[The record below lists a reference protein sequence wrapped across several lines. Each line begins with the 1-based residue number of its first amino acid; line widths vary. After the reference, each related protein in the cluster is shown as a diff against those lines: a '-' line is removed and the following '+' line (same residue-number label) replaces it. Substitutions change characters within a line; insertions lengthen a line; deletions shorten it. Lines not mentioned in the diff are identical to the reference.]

1 LLQFD
6 ELLWNGFPLSIV
18 ILGLSHQSAPLEL
31 LEKST
36 IPSED
41 LPKKLTDLMQQDHIS
56 EAVVI
61 STCNRTEI
69 YVVAEKFH
77 AAYAEVRDFVAD
89 NAFVAPEDIADYL
102 YVHHDED
109 AVKHLF
115 SVASGLDS
123 AVLGESEIQGQVK
136 TAWETSRIEKSSG
149 PVLNLLFRHALETGK
164 RVRSET
170 SISRHTASVS
180 HSAVLMAT
188 HHLGSLEK
196 KKVLVV
202 GAGEMAEGMVIAL
215 AAAGPQEVQVA
226 NRTIEKAN
234 DLAKRIG
241 GKTVALSELSVA
253 LSEVDLLLTST
264 GATSVILDHTS
275 VEEVVKSRSGRPLLI
290 VDIAVPRDVHPDT
303 ASIHGVTL
311 LDMDDLSAFAA
322 VGREERINEVEN
334 VQTIIDQEVERFGD
348 LRSAREM
355 APLISNLRIT
365 VDTIRCRE
373 IDRFFQSQSQFT
385 DSDRVA
391 IEQLTRSLIAK
402 LLHQPTI
409 GLKNSAGSAKGDR
422 LADSVR
428 DLFDL

>member
-1 LLQFD
+1 M
-6 ELLWNGFPLSIV
+6 

-36 IPSED
+36 IASED

-77 AAYAEVRDFVAD
+77 AAYAEVRDFLAD

-102 YVHHDED
+102 YVHNDED

-149 PVLNLLFRHALETGK
+149 PALNLLFRHALETGK

-202 GAGEMAEGMVIAL
+202 GAGEMAEGMVVAL

-226 NRTIEKAN
+226 NRTIKKAN
-234 DLAKRIG
+234 DLAERIG

-275 VEEVVKSRSGRPLLI
+275 VEEVAKSRSGRPLLI

-303 ASIHGVTL
+303 ASINGVTL

-322 VGREERINEVEN
+322 VGIEERINEVEN
-334 VQTIIDQEVERFGD
+334 VQTIIDQEVKRFGD

-355 APLISNLRIT
+355 APLISKLRIN

-391 IEQLTRSLIAK
+391 IEQLTRTLTAK
-402 LLHQPTI
+402 LLHKPTI

>member
-1 LLQFD
+1 M
-6 ELLWNGFPLSIV
+6 

-31 LEKST
+31 LEKS
-36 IPSED
+36 IIASED
-41 LPKKLTDLMQQDHIS
+41 LPKKLTDLSQRDHIS

-69 YVVAEKFH
+69 YVVGEKFH
-77 AAYAEVRDFVAD
+77 AAYAEVRDFLAD
-89 NAFVAPEDIADYL
+89 SAFVAPEDISDYL
-102 YVHHDED
+102 YVHYDED

-115 SVASGLDS
+115 SVTSGLDS

-136 TAWETSRIEKSSG
+136 TAWETSRVEKSSG

-180 HSAVLMAT
+180 HAAVLMAT
-188 HHLGSLEK
+188 DHLGSLKK

-202 GAGEMAEGMVIAL
+202 GAGEMSEGMVVAL
-215 AAAGPQEVQVA
+215 AAAGPQEIQVA
-226 NRTIEKAN
+226 NRTIRKAN
-234 DLAKRIG
+234 DLAERIG
-241 GKTVALSELSVA
+241 GKAVALSELSVA

-275 VEEVVKSRSGRPLLI
+275 VEEVVKNRSGRPLLI

-303 ASIHGVTL
+303 ASINGVTL

-322 VGREERINEVEN
+322 LGIEERINEVEN

-391 IEQLTRSLIAK
+391 IEQLTRTLIAK

>member
-36 IPSED
+36 IASED

-77 AAYAEVRDFVAD
+77 AAYAEVRDFLAD

-102 YVHHDED
+102 YVHNDED

-115 SVASGLDS
+115 SVVSGLDS

-149 PVLNLLFRHALETGK
+149 PALNLLFRHALETGK

-202 GAGEMAEGMVIAL
+202 GAGEMAEGMVVAL

-226 NRTIEKAN
+226 NRTIKKAN
-234 DLAKRIG
+234 DLAERIG

-275 VEEVVKSRSGRPLLI
+275 VEEVAKSRSGRPLLI

-303 ASIHGVTL
+303 ASINGVTL

-322 VGREERINEVEN
+322 VGIEERINEVEN
-334 VQTIIDQEVERFGD
+334 VQTIIDQEVKRFGD

-355 APLISNLRIT
+355 APLISKLRIN

-391 IEQLTRSLIAK
+391 IEQLTRTLTAK
-402 LLHQPTI
+402 LLHKPTI

>member
-1 LLQFD
+1 
-6 ELLWNGFPLSIV
+6 LSIV

-36 IPSED
+36 ISSED
-41 LPKKLTDLMQQDHIS
+41 LPKKLTDLSQRDHIS

-77 AAYAEVRDFVAD
+77 AAYAEVRDFLAD
-89 NAFVAPEDIADYL
+89 SAFVAPEDIVDHL

-170 SISRHTASVS
+170 SIGRHTASVS
-180 HSAVLMAT
+180 HAAVLMAT
-188 HHLGSLEK
+188 DHLGSLKK

-202 GAGEMAEGMVIAL
+202 GAGEMAEGMVVAL

-275 VEEVVKSRSGRPLLI
+275 VQKVIKSRSGRPLLI

-303 ASIHGVTL
+303 ASINGVTL
-311 LDMDDLSAFAA
+311 LDMEDLSAFAA
-322 VGREERINEVEN
+322 VGREERLNEVEN

-373 IDRFFQSQSQFT
+373 IDRFFQNQSQFT

>member
-1 LLQFD
+1 
-6 ELLWNGFPLSIV
+6 
-18 ILGLSHQSAPLEL
+18 
-31 LEKST
+31 
-36 IPSED
+36 
-41 LPKKLTDLMQQDHIS
+41 MQQDHIS

-77 AAYAEVRDFVAD
+77 AAYAEVRDFLAD

-102 YVHHDED
+102 YVHNDED

-115 SVASGLDS
+115 SVVSGLDS

-202 GAGEMAEGMVIAL
+202 GAGEMAEGMVVAL

-226 NRTIEKAN
+226 NRTIKKAN
-234 DLAKRIG
+234 DLAERIG

-275 VEEVVKSRSGRPLLI
+275 VEEVAKSRSGRPLLI

-303 ASIHGVTL
+303 ASINGVTL

-322 VGREERINEVEN
+322 VGIEERINEVEN
-334 VQTIIDQEVERFGD
+334 VQTIIDQEVKRFGD

-355 APLISNLRIT
+355 APLISKLRIN

-391 IEQLTRSLIAK
+391 IEQLTRTLTAK
-402 LLHQPTI
+402 LLHKPTI

>member
-1 LLQFD
+1 
-6 ELLWNGFPLSIV
+6 
-18 ILGLSHQSAPLEL
+18 
-31 LEKST
+31 
-36 IPSED
+36 
-41 LPKKLTDLMQQDHIS
+41 
-56 EAVVI
+56 
-61 STCNRTEI
+61 
-69 YVVAEKFH
+69 
-77 AAYAEVRDFVAD
+77 
-89 NAFVAPEDIADYL
+89 
-102 YVHHDED
+102 
-109 AVKHLF
+109 
-115 SVASGLDS
+115 
-123 AVLGESEIQGQVK
+123 
-136 TAWETSRIEKSSG
+136 
-149 PVLNLLFRHALETGK
+149 
-164 RVRSET
+164 
-170 SISRHTASVS
+170 
-180 HSAVLMAT
+180 MAT
-188 HHLGSLEK
+188 DQLGSLKK

-202 GAGEMAEGMVIAL
+202 GAGEMAEGMVVAL

-226 NRTIEKAN
+226 NRTIKKAN

-275 VEEVVKSRSGRPLLI
+275 VEEVVKNRSGHPLLI

-303 ASIHGVTL
+303 ASINGVTL

-322 VGREERINEVEN
+322 LGIEERINEVEN

-373 IDRFFQSQSQFT
+373 IDRFFESQRQFT

-391 IEQLTRSLIAK
+391 IEQLTRTLIAK

>member
-1 LLQFD
+1 
-6 ELLWNGFPLSIV
+6 
-18 ILGLSHQSAPLEL
+18 
-31 LEKST
+31 
-36 IPSED
+36 
-41 LPKKLTDLMQQDHIS
+41 
-56 EAVVI
+56 
-61 STCNRTEI
+61 
-69 YVVAEKFH
+69 
-77 AAYAEVRDFVAD
+77 
-89 NAFVAPEDIADYL
+89 
-102 YVHHDED
+102 
-109 AVKHLF
+109 
-115 SVASGLDS
+115 
-123 AVLGESEIQGQVK
+123 
-136 TAWETSRIEKSSG
+136 
-149 PVLNLLFRHALETGK
+149 
-164 RVRSET
+164 
-170 SISRHTASVS
+170 
-180 HSAVLMAT
+180 MAT
-188 HHLGSLEK
+188 DHLGSLEK

-202 GAGEMAEGMVIAL
+202 GAGEMAEGMVVAL

>member
-1 LLQFD
+1 M
-6 ELLWNGFPLSIV
+6 

-36 IPSED
+36 IASED

-77 AAYAEVRDFVAD
+77 AAYAEVRDFLAD

-102 YVHHDED
+102 YVHNDED

-115 SVASGLDS
+115 SVVSGLDS

-149 PVLNLLFRHALETGK
+149 PALNLLFRHALETGK

-202 GAGEMAEGMVIAL
+202 GAGEMAEGMVVAL

-226 NRTIEKAN
+226 NRTIKKAN
-234 DLAKRIG
+234 DLAERIG

-275 VEEVVKSRSGRPLLI
+275 VEEVAKSRSGRPLLI

-303 ASIHGVTL
+303 ASINGVTL

-322 VGREERINEVEN
+322 VGIEERINEVEN
-334 VQTIIDQEVERFGD
+334 VQTIIDQEVKRFGD

-355 APLISNLRIT
+355 APLISKLRIN

-391 IEQLTRSLIAK
+391 IEQLTRTLTAK
-402 LLHQPTI
+402 LLHKPTI

>member
-1 LLQFD
+1 
-6 ELLWNGFPLSIV
+6 LSIV

-36 IPSED
+36 ISSED
-41 LPKKLTDLMQQDHIS
+41 LPKKLTDISQRDSIS

-77 AAYAEVRDFVAD
+77 AAYAEVRDFLAD
-89 NAFVAPEDIADYL
+89 SAFVAPEDIADHL

-136 TAWETSRIEKSSG
+136 KAWETSRIEKSSG

-170 SISRHTASVS
+170 SIGRHTASVS
-180 HSAVLMAT
+180 HAAVLMAT
-188 HHLGSLEK
+188 DHLGSLEK

-202 GAGEMAEGMVIAL
+202 GAGEMAEGMVVAL

-226 NRTIEKAN
+226 NRTIKKAN
-234 DLAKRIG
+234 DLAERIG

-253 LSEVDLLLTST
+253 LTEVDLLLTST

-275 VEEVVKSRSGRPLLI
+275 VEEVAKSRSGRPLLI

-303 ASIHGVTL
+303 ASINGVTL

-322 VGREERINEVEN
+322 VGIEERINEVEN

-355 APLISNLRIT
+355 APLISKLRIN

-391 IEQLTRSLIAK
+391 IEQLTRTLTAK
-402 LLHQPTI
+402 LLHKPTI